1 MERKSL
7 LWRAA
12 RGEADGIFFCRV
24 VPRRQHEY
32 VSRVSERHWCNS
44 ISRCP
49 FLCLSNHPVAS
60 PWLYPR
66 YQVTRRCHLS
76 PRLPPPLHPS
86 SSPSNPPVGPYQST
100 WWPTKPPHPGPDS
113 TNIRQK
119 ENQGRHHS
127 PSLSPHEIAR
137 LPLVQLPLVLAFFFG
152 GTTQPSQLTGR
163 PVTPLRRRRDSR
175 TQLSIRLISR
185 YVWGRERERKK
196 EREKER
202 ERGSSALCS
211 AGPSTRV
218 NPSTLTSLEKSSSP
232 FFSHQWCFNI
242 PIRTAVS
249 NWCSG
254 LCSFSDQPNDTPNR
268 LLWKL

>member
-1 MERKSL
+1 MESSFVALFRAVNTNTSRECLRDTGVIRFHGAPFYAYPTTLSPPPGSILVIKSL
-7 LWRAA
+7 
-12 RGEADGIFFCRV
+12 V
-24 VPRRQHEY
+24 VAIYP
-32 VSRVSERHWCNS
+32 
-44 ISRCP
+44 
-49 FLCLSNHPVAS
+49 PV
-60 PWLYPR
+60 
-66 YQVTRRCHLS
+66 C
-76 PRLPPPLHPS
+76 PPLHPS

-202 ERGSSALCS
+202 ERERERERGSSALCS

-218 NPSTLTSLEKSSSP
+218 NPSTLTSLEKSPSP